1 MNEKIEAMYQK
12 LRDLDDQICD
22 AHDEH
27 KRDEYRDLYERLSY
41 EINQAEKA
49 SMNYMQRV
57 VYSAL
62 LKNPSL
68 DEAYAHRF
76 AVGAR
81 ETYKLLNL
89 DYTNRDFVAAE
100 LGCKPQEFDAF
111 LMITKAVYN
120 GGQCEPGFMSDRKYS
135 EDVLDMLQAVKK
147 ERGLE

>member
-1 MNEKIEAMYQK
+1 MNEKIEKMYQD
-12 LRDLDDQICD
+12 LRDLDDQICAAPAHERESLQD
-22 AHDEH
+22 SYDSLAHD
-27 KRDEYRDLYERLSY
+27 
-41 EINQAEKA
+41 INEAEKA
-49 SMNYMQRV
+49 AMNYLQRV

-62 LKNPSL
+62 CKNPNL

-81 ETYKLLNL
+81 EAYKLLNL

-100 LGCKPQEFDAF
+100 LGCTPEHFDAF
-111 LMITKAVYN
+111 LMITKAIYN
-120 GGQCEPGFMSDRKYS
+120 GGRCEPGFMSDRKHS